1 MSVNKNNMLPG
12 INIGIGFQQ
21 RVGSFCIPRIPLETT
36 KSDIFQIFNKINIVR
51 LERVDILHKKSPKG
65 EEYKMAFL
73 YFNKWY
79 DTSTAEQAKERI
91 LSGKDIKV
99 VYAFP
104 WFWKITADRRSVNN

>member
-1 MSVNKNNMLPG
+1 MSVNKNN
-12 INIGIGFQQ
+12 ISIGFQIQQ
-21 RVGSFCIPRIPLETT
+21 RVQSFCIPRIPLETT
-36 KSDIFQIFNKINIVR
+36 KSDIFQIFNKLNIVTLDR
-51 LERVDILHKKSPKG
+51 IDIIHKKSPKG

-73 YFNKWY
+73 YFNNWY
-79 DTSTAEQAKERI
+79 NNPTAEQAKERI